1 MIKKPRIAI
10 FDAMNS
16 RERSF
21 MGPLAAHLETNWQV
35 DFQQTESS
43 ARISATAKNAA
54 DADVLWLE
62 WCLPPAVIATT
73 QYDLCGKKVIVRL
86 HSFEAIDTH
95 FPNEVN
101 WENVDDLILVSRD
114 VQDILRMRWP
124 DLERKVHIRVISN
137 AIECDRFANNRSK
150 TMTDIA
156 WVGRIEMK
164 KNPAMLLQIMQKLVA
179 IDPAYRL
186 HVAGVCND
194 LRMSRY
200 LSHLIGQFGLRQNII
215 FHDFVTDMPDWLADK
230 GVLLST
236 SFYESFG
243 MNIGE
248 AMAAGAYP
256 VIHSFPGSN
265 TVWPQECLF
274 SSIDEAV
281 SLILKATPNQ
291 YVDFV
296 RERYDCALLFSA
308 VDALLAE
315 PNRKLS
321 DQAAPATLYNPDLV
335 KPDMD
340 KVELN
345 LPIGMSTV
353 TIIPEEH
360 KSSSPQGQ
368 RLHRRLKRRAI

>member
-1 MIKKPRIAI
+1 
-10 FDAMNS
+10 
-16 RERSF
+16 
-21 MGPLAAHLETNWQV
+21 
-35 DFQQTESS
+35 
-43 ARISATAKNAA
+43 
-54 DADVLWLE
+54 
-62 WCLPPAVIATT
+62 
-73 QYDLCGKKVIVRL
+73 
-86 HSFEAIDTH
+86 
-95 FPNEVN
+95 
-101 WENVDDLILVSRD
+101 
-114 VQDILRMRWP
+114 MRWP